1 MRLTS
6 GVTLFILQFADSRAV
21 HRGRKQV
28 VILHANK
35 GTTYIYMQVLNMAQ
49 IKDPS
54 VGVRHSPG
62 RRGHN
67 SSNGR
72 RRSLVRNGGGH
83 NNDTKIKATASLLCI
98 PS

>member
-6 GVTLFILQFADSRAV
+6 GVNLFILQFADSRAV

-67 SSNGR
+67 SSGNEG
-72 RRSLVRNGGGH
+72 
-83 NNDTKIKATASLLCI
+83 
-98 PS
+98 